1 MQVLCI
7 VDSWSESP
15 RCKSRACPKYMEK
28 CTVEDVFYYNGFE
41 FYELVEYGTD
51 SLFMADNFIPIQDN
65 DERELATV
73 KEETY
78 A

>member
-7 VDSWSESP
+7 VDSWSASP
-15 RCKSRACPKYMEK
+15 LCKGRACPKYMEK
-28 CTVEDVFYYNGFE
+28 YTVEDVLNYGGIE

-51 SLFMADNFIPIQDN
+51 SLFMADNFIPIEDN
-65 DERELATV
+65 DERELATA
-73 KEETY
+73 KEEIY